1 MDFKAIALQI
11 QGEIGID
18 RAIIKPLVNGIQAKL
33 PNFDINFYYGQKGYK
48 FVRSDNNFSHSF
60 DRGQESNEILRQLSY
75 IKKSEKVLSKPTNVI
90 ELNDKGT
97 QACIDHIQR
106 KIKTFDK
113 IYPKKEDSAVRSMLL
128 NLTMELTQ
136 YL

>member
-1 MDFKAIALQI
+1 MRKRGKA
-11 QGEIGID
+11 
-18 RAIIKPLVNGIQAKL
+18 
-33 PNFDINFYYGQKGYK
+33 
-48 FVRSDNNFSHSF
+48 
-60 DRGQESNEILRQLSY
+60 
-75 IKKSEKVLSKPTNVI
+75 KPTNIKV
-90 ELNDKGT
+90 LNERGV

-113 IYPKKEDSAVRSMLL
+113 IHPQKEDSAVRSMLL